1 MRWLLPAVLAAAAF
15 SVPAASAGLIS
26 GLLGGN
32 CPSGGSQVFAPWG
45 DYASY
50 YLGPNGSFESGTTGW
65 TVSGGAKVVDGNQPF
80 LRTGTH
86 SLSMPSGSSA
96 LSPVICLGPD
106 QLYVRMFASDAR
118 GTDKGLRMRVVWY
131 GLLNKVLGIT
141 DYAVFAP
148 GSSWSPTSKL
158 NSGGGLQVPL
168 LPILGSTSARVEV
181 TPLGTGSS
189 WQIDDLYVDPCIGR
203 LG

>member
-1 MRWLLPAVLAAAAF
+1 
-15 SVPAASAGLIS
+15 
-26 GLLGGN
+26 
-32 CPSGGSQVFAPWG
+32 
-45 DYASY
+45 
-50 YLGPNGSFESGTTGW
+50 
-65 TVSGGAKVVDGNQPF
+65 
-80 LRTGTH
+80 
-86 SLSMPSGSSA
+86 
-96 LSPVICLGPD
+96 VICLGPD

-181 TPLGTGSS
+181 SPVGTGSS
-189 WQIDDLYVDPCIGR
+189 WQIDDLYVDPCVVRIG
-203 LG
+203 